1 MRKKLLA
8 IGFGSVLLGS
18 LSLNVFGQKKPVL
31 IEFENLSS
39 YVNDWDKRRDGE
51 RLIVNVA
58 ATIGSI
64 QHQNSNNLY
73 SFQAGENTDVGSTF
87 FTSPTLGKSLRQRLS
102 QHSEGSVSVYCTL
115 VQFVGEQDVFR
126 SPFVTKVEGFDGHG
140 RLVWTV
146 IGPPPAKLKMS
157 Q

>member
-1 MRKKLLA
+1 MKKKLFVIASALM
-8 IGFGSVLLGS
+8 LLGFV
-18 LSLNVFGQKKPVL
+18 SLNVFSQKKPVV
-31 IEFENLSS
+31 IEFERLSS

-51 RLIVNVA
+51 HLIVNVA
-58 ATIGSI
+58 ATIDSI
-64 QHQNSNNLY
+64 QYQKSNNLY

-87 FTSPTLGKSLRQRLS
+87 FSSPILGKSLRQRLS
-102 QHSEGSVSVYCTL
+102 QHSEASVYVYCTL

-126 SPFVTKVEGFDGHG
+126 APFVTKVEGFDGHG

-146 IGPPPAKLKMS
+146 VGPPPAKLKMS